1 MQREKKNISTCSS
14 VATKPTGDSVNQCS
28 TVEIESGGET
38 QRERLKEGDSAHA
51 VEAWQGRLWW
61 FE

>member
-1 MQREKKNISTCSS
+1 MLREKKNILTCSS
-14 VATKPTGDSVNQCS
+14 VATKSTGDSVNQCS

-38 QRERLKEGDSAHA
+38 QRERFKEEESARA